1 MAFHPV
7 LSIRYVDAEPMQK
20 VTSTRSITKQSRTPI
35 TDLAR
40 EIVWSTVKFF
50 NSVVNFLSG
59 RPHDPED
66 FPYEYSSSTEE
77 ETVTKEVPENRKLLN
92 QSLSRLAVLLAST
105 HRRNLLRTQG
115 PPGSLPGE
123 YPHWRTKNLANS
135 IGSKMSGK
143 GKKSFAQVGYN
154 DKKHGKT
161 GNPAE
166 YSQVLAARGRLS
178 IPATARAFFASDDKT
193 DMGYIVE
200 WRHDGGSN

>member
-7 LSIRYVDAEPMQK
+7 LSIRYVDEEPMQK
-20 VTSTRSITKQSRTPI
+20 VTSTRSTTKQSRTPI

-40 EIVWSTVKFF
+40 EIVWSTIKFF

-135 IGSKMSGK
+135 IGSKMAGK

-154 DKKHGKT
+154 DKKRGKT